1 MKRNWVVTAI
11 AATLIAVPAAAQ
23 TPQTQPPAT
32 TAQPASPPQ
41 SSPAAQASSA
51 DEHLRA
57 AAAALNDV
65 QVANLSARAKTQ
77 VNELKRRLTTLER
90 AGASKT
96 PANANAKAAASRVN
110 WGTEVAA
117 MDKVLTS
124 LLGAESTATGTAGAT
139 TKPTGTTGAPGKAA
153 AAVTLDETSRAKLT
167 EVRTHITA
175 YAAAMAGAPKT
186 DAPATATDP
195 AAAATPTTPAATPT
209 PATAQP
215 PVPTDPPAGTQPPA
229 GTTPQSAAAATPSAG
244 QPDMDTAKRHLTE
257 ARNSLSALTQLP
269 AAAQLAGEARTQ
281 VSQLITNFNE
291 LITTQSNWRES
302 YGKVNANMTSLLG
315 ADGAAV
321 AAATGT
327 AGAVGTSGS
336 SGTALDPTIRE
347 KLVEMRKHLAEFEK
361 AASGGVTTTPTSAAN
376 VEDPPTTPPNT
387 PPATSATTQSTP
399 TPTGTTGTTPTTAAS
414 DPQKTAQADW
424 MRHVTA
430 IEAMLKSQDES
441 GGLTLDKAKVEMLR
455 THLAELRKLLERR

>member
-1 MKRNWVVTAI
+1 M
-11 AATLIAVPAAAQ
+11 
-23 TPQTQPPAT
+23 
-32 TAQPASPPQ
+32 
-41 SSPAAQASSA
+41 
-51 DEHLRA
+51 E
-57 AAAALNDV
+57 
-65 QVANLSARAKTQ
+65 
-77 VNELKRRLTTLER
+77 
-90 AGASKT
+90 
-96 PANANAKAAASRVN
+96 
-110 WGTEVAA
+110 
-117 MDKVLTS
+117 
-124 LLGAESTATGTAGAT
+124 
-139 TKPTGTTGAPGKAA
+139 
-153 AAVTLDETSRAKLT
+153 
-167 EVRTHITA
+167 
-175 YAAAMAGAPKT
+175 
-186 DAPATATDP
+186 
-195 AAAATPTTPAATPT
+195 
-209 PATAQP
+209 
-215 PVPTDPPAGTQPPA
+215 
-229 GTTPQSAAAATPSAG
+229 
-244 QPDMDTAKRHLTE
+244 TAKKHLTE

-302 YGKVNANMTSLLG
+302 YAKVNANMTALLG

-336 SGTALDPTIRE
+336 SGVTLDPTVRE

-361 AASGGVTTTPTSAAN
+361 AATGGATTTPTSSAN

-387 PPATSATTQSTP
+387 PPATSQPPATSTATASTP
-399 TPTGTTGTTPTTAAS
+399 TPTGTSGTTAPS

-430 IEAMLKSQDES
+430 IESMLKSQDES

>member
-41 SSPAAQASSA
+41 SSPAAQGKSA

-90 AGASKT
+90 AAT
-96 PANANAKAAASRVN
+96 TTTAPANAKASASRVN

-124 LLGAESTATGTAGAT
+124 LLGAESVATGTAGAT
-139 TKPTGTTGAPGKAA
+139 TKPTGTAGAPGKAA

-167 EVRTHITA
+167 EFRTHITA
-175 YAAAMAGAPKT
+175 YAAAMAGAPKSPE
-186 DAPATATDP
+186 PAAATDP
-195 AAAATPTTPAATPT
+195 AAATPTTPAATPT
-209 PATAQP
+209 PSTAQP
-215 PVPTDPPAGTQPPA
+215 PVPTGSPAGTQPPA
-229 GTTPQSAAAATPSAG
+229 GGTPPSAAAPPPTAA
-244 QPDMDTAKRHLTE
+244 QPDMDAAKRHLTE
-257 ARNSLSALTQLP
+257 ARNSLSGLTQLP

-302 YGKVNANMTSLLG
+302 YAKVNANMTALLG

-336 SGTALDPTIRE
+336 SGITLDPTIRE

-361 AASGGVTTTPTSAAN
+361 AASGGVTATPASAAN

-387 PPATSATTQSTP
+387 PPATSPTTP
-399 TPTGTTGTTPTTAAS
+399 TPTGTTGTTAPS

>member
-1 MKRNWVVTAI
+1 MKRNWVVTVI

-23 TPQTQPPAT
+23 TPQTPPPAT

-41 SSPAAQASSA
+41 SSPAAQATSA

-90 AGASKT
+90 ASASKA
-96 PANANAKAAASRVN
+96 PANAKASASRVN

-124 LLGAESTATGTAGAT
+124 LLGAESVATGTAGAT
-139 TKPTGTTGAPGKAA
+139 TSPTGTTGAPGKAA

-167 EVRTHITA
+167 EFRTHITA
-175 YAAAMAGAPKT
+175 YAAAMAGAPKS
-186 DAPATATDP
+186 AEPAAATDP
-195 AAAATPTTPAATPT
+195 AAATPTTPTATPT

-215 PVPTDPPAGTQPPA
+215 PVPTSPPAGTQPPA
-229 GTTPQSAAAATPSAG
+229 GATPPSAAAPTPTAG
-244 QPDMDTAKRHLTE
+244 QPDMDAAKRHLTE

-302 YGKVNANMTSLLG
+302 YAKVNANMTALLG

-327 AGAVGTSGS
+327 TGAVGTSGS
-336 SGTALDPTIRE
+336 SGITLDPNIRE

-361 AASGGVTTTPTSAAN
+361 AASGGVTTTPTAAAN

-387 PPATSATTQSTP
+387 PPTTSPTTP
-399 TPTGTTGTTPTTAAS
+399 MPTGTTGTTPPS

>member
-11 AATLIAVPAAAQ
+11 AATLIAAPAAAQ

-41 SSPAAQASSA
+41 SSPAAQATSA

-90 AGASKT
+90 AGASKA
-96 PANANAKAAASRVN
+96 PANAKASASRVN

-124 LLGAESTATGTAGAT
+124 LLGAESVATGTTGAT
-139 TKPTGTTGAPGKAA
+139 TKPTGTAGAPGKAA
-153 AAVTLDETSRAKLT
+153 AAVTLDETSRAKLM

-175 YAAAMAGAPKT
+175 YAAAMAGAPKSEE
-186 DAPATATDP
+186 
-195 AAAATPTTPAATPT
+195 AAAADPTGATPTATPT
-209 PATAQP
+209 PAGAQP
-215 PVPTDPPAGTQPPA
+215 PVPANPPAGTQPPA
-229 GTTPQSAAAATPSAG
+229 GTTAPQSAAPAATSAV
-244 QPDMDTAKRHLTE
+244 QPDMDAAKKHLTE
-257 ARNSLSALTQLP
+257 ARNSLSGLTQLP

-302 YGKVNANMTSLLG
+302 YAKVNANMTALLG

-327 AGAVGTSGS
+327 TGAVGTSGS
-336 SGTALDPTIRE
+336 SGVTLDPTIRE

-361 AASGGVTTTPTSAAN
+361 AASGGATTTPTSAAN

-387 PPATSATTQSTP
+387 PPTTSQPPATSTATATTP
-399 TPTGTTGTTPTTAAS
+399 TPTGTTGTTPAS

>member
-11 AATLIAVPAAAQ
+11 AATLIAAPAAAQ

-32 TAQPASPPQ
+32 TARPASPPQ
-41 SSPAAQASSA
+41 SSPAAQATSA

-90 AGASKT
+90 AGESKA
-96 PANANAKAAASRVN
+96 PANAKASASRVN

-124 LLGAESTATGTAGAT
+124 LLGAESVATGTTGAT
-139 TKPTGTTGAPGKAA
+139 TKPAGTAGAPGKAA

-175 YAAAMAGAPKT
+175 YAAAMAGAPKSE
-186 DAPATATDP
+186 AP
-195 AAAATPTTPAATPT
+195 AAADPTGATPTPPTATPT
-209 PATAQP
+209 PATTQP
-215 PVPTDPPAGTQPPA
+215 PVPANPPAGTQPPA
-229 GTTPQSAAAATPSAG
+229 STTSPQTAAPTPSAA
-244 QPDMDTAKRHLTE
+244 QPDMETAKRHLTE

-302 YGKVNANMTSLLG
+302 YAKVNANMTALLG

-327 AGAVGTSGS
+327 TGAVGTSGS
-336 SGTALDPTIRE
+336 SGVTLDPTIRE
-347 KLVEMRKHLAEFEK
+347 RLVEMRKHLAEFEK
-361 AASGGVTTTPTSAAN
+361 AASGGATTTPTSAAN

-387 PPATSATTQSTP
+387 PPATSPTTP
-399 TPTGTTGTTPTTAAS
+399 TPTGTTGTTPTTAPS
-414 DPQKTAQADW
+414 DPQKTAPADW

-430 IEAMLKSQDES
+430 IEALLKSQDES

-455 THLAELRKLLERR
+455 THLAEIKKFLGSK